1 MNLALEIN
9 NLSVYYGEDCALENI
24 SLNVQEHEFLGII
37 GPNGGGKTTLL
48 KAILGLIQPQTGTI
62 QIFGQSGDKGR
73 RHIGYVPQ
81 FSRFDRRFPI
91 SVEEVVLMGRLARRS
106 PWFVRFADQDRTLV
120 ESLLARLEIADLKHR
135 QIGQLSGGQLQR
147 VLIARALAVDPRILI
162 LDEPTASVDSASKT
176 RIYEI
181 LKELNKEM
189 TILIVTHDLSAVS
202 SNIDK
207 IACLNQ
213 QLFYHGRTELEAG
226 LVEKVYGCPVDLIAH
241 GVPHR
246 VLQGHDDE
254 GGTL

>member
-1 MNLALEIN
+1 MTLALDIS
-9 NLSVYYGEDCALENI
+9 NLNVFYGDDCALKDINLQVDER
-24 SLNVQEHEFLGII
+24 EFLAII

-48 KAILGLIQPQTGTI
+48 KAILGLVTPDSGEIR
-62 QIFGQSGDKGR
+62 IFGRSGEAAR
-73 RHIGYVPQ
+73 RSIGYVPQ

-91 SVEEVVLMGRLARRS
+91 SVEEVVLIGRLAGRS
-106 PWFVRFADQDRTLV
+106 PWFSRFSRADRQLV
-120 ESLLARLEIADLKHR
+120 DALLERLEIADLKHR

-147 VLIARALAVDPRILI
+147 VLIARALAVEPRILI

-176 RIYEI
+176 RIYDL
-181 LKELNKEM
+181 LKELNREM

-246 VLQGHDDE
+246 VLRGHEE
-254 GGTL
+254 GSL

>member
-1 MNLALEIN
+1 MALALDIS
-9 NLSVYYGEDCALENI
+9 NLNVFYGEDCALKDINLQVE
-24 SLNVQEHEFLGII
+24 EREFLAII

-48 KAILGLIQPQTGTI
+48 KSILGLVQPDSGEI
-62 QIFGQSGDKGR
+62 RIFGRSGESAR
-73 RHIGYVPQ
+73 RSIGYVPQ
-81 FSRFDRRFPI
+81 FSRFDRKFPI
-91 SVEEVVLMGRLARRS
+91 SVEEVVLIGRLSGRS
-106 PWFVRFADQDRTLV
+106 AWFSRFSRQDRQLV
-120 ESLLARLEIADLKHR
+120 DSLLERLEIADLKHR

-147 VLIARALAVDPRILI
+147 VLIARALAVEPQILV

-176 RIYEI
+176 RIYDL
-181 LKELNKEM
+181 LKELNQEM

-246 VLQGHDDE
+246 VLRGHE
-254 GGTL
+254 EGTL

>member
-1 MNLALEIN
+1 MELALDIS
-9 NLSVYYGEDCALENI
+9 NLTVFYGEDCALKEI
-24 SLNVQEHEFLGII
+24 SLQIEEREFLAII

-48 KAILGLIQPQTGTI
+48 KAILGLVRPDSGEIR
-62 QIFGQSGDKGR
+62 IFGRIGDDAR
-73 RHIGYVPQ
+73 RSIGYVPQ

-91 SVEEVVLMGRLARRS
+91 SVEEVVLIGRLAGRS
-106 PWFVRFADQDRTLV
+106 PWFSRFSRQDRQLV
-120 ESLLARLEIADLKHR
+120 DSLLERLEIADLKHR

-147 VLIARALAVDPRILI
+147 VLIARALAVEPKILI

-176 RIYEI
+176 RIYDL
-181 LKELNKEM
+181 LKELNQEM

-246 VLQGHDDE
+246 VLRGHEE
-254 GGTL
+254 GSL

>member
-1 MNLALEIN
+1 MSLALDIV
-9 NLSVYYGEDCALENI
+9 NLSVFYGEDCALKEI
-24 SLNVQEHEFLGII
+24 SLQVEEREFLGII

-48 KAILGLIQPQTGTI
+48 KAILGLVPPESGEVR
-62 QIFGQSGDKGR
+62 IFGGTGAQAR
-73 RHIGYVPQ
+73 RSIGYVPQ

-91 SVEEVVLMGRLARRS
+91 NVEEVVLMGRLTGRS
-106 PWFVRFADQDRTLV
+106 PWFARYSREDREIV
-120 ESLLARLEIADLKHR
+120 KSLLTRLEIADFRKR

-147 VLIARALAVDPRILI
+147 VLIARALAVEPKILI

-176 RIYEI
+176 RIYEL
-181 LKELNKEM
+181 LKELNQEI

-246 VLQGHDDE
+246 VLRGHEE
-254 GGTL
+254 GSL

>member
-1 MNLALEIN
+1 MALALDIS
-9 NLSVYYGEDCALENI
+9 NLNVFYGEDCALRDVNLQVE
-24 SLNVQEHEFLGII
+24 EREFLAII

-48 KAILGLIQPQTGTI
+48 KSILGLVQPDSGEI
-62 QIFGQSGDKGR
+62 RIFGRSGESAR
-73 RHIGYVPQ
+73 RSIGYVPQ
-81 FSRFDRRFPI
+81 FSRFDRKFPI
-91 SVEEVVLMGRLARRS
+91 SVEEVVLIGRLSGRS
-106 PWFVRFADQDRTLV
+106 AWFSRFSRQDRQLV
-120 ESLLARLEIADLKHR
+120 DSLLERLEIADLKHR

-147 VLIARALAVDPRILI
+147 VLIARALAVEPQILV

-176 RIYEI
+176 RIYDL
-181 LKELNKEM
+181 LKELNQEM

-246 VLQGHDDE
+246 VLRGHE
-254 GGTL
+254 EGTL